1 MKATYFTTA
10 LLSLTPVASALA
22 WPQWLPDLDTLI
34 VRRADESAA
43 TASTAAASAT
53 AAATA
58 TKDAADATNL
68 NTAGIT
74 ATGTSDAASGTITG
88 DASGTATGTGSSDDS
103 STKNKNSTSVSVS
116 SGAAVGSAVIL
127 TPVTT
132 LTSAYY
138 RIGEFVTLGWNYT
151 NLQVTPTAVDVVVSC
166 TTVSETWTLT
176 SNMTFETKGS
186 FTWDTGA
193 YQSSHVAQPL
203 VVEEYILYIYDAE
216 AAISATAG
224 PGSLTAAAA
233 VTFGLY
239 TGQPYTPMES
249 GWVCATCSGALSS
262 NERQA
267 LGLLF
272 TMAGI
277 TVVSFTWFVTGLW

>member
-1 MKATYFTTA
+1 MKATHFTTA
-10 LLSLTPVASALA
+10 LLSLTPVVSALA
-22 WPQWLPDLDTLI
+22 WPQWLPDIDNFV
-34 VRRADESAA
+34 VRRADNAAA

-53 AAATA
+53 AAAAA
-58 TKDAADATNL
+58 TNDAADATNL

-88 DASGTATGTGSSDDS
+88 DASGTATGTGKDDS
-103 STKNKNSTSVSVS
+103 DKNSTSVSVS
-116 SGAAVGSAVIL
+116 SGAGAGSAVIL
-127 TPVTT
+127 TPLTT
-132 LTSAYY
+132 MTSAYY
-138 RIGEFVTLGWNYT
+138 RIGEFVTFGWNYT
-151 NLQVTPTAVDVVVSC
+151 NLQVKPTAVDVVVSC

-193 YQSSHVAQPL
+193 YQSSAVAQPL
-203 VVEEYILYIYDAE
+203 VVEEYILYIYDADS
-216 AAISATAG
+216 AISASAG

-239 TGQPYTPMES
+239 TGQPYTPMQS

-277 TVVSFTWFVTGLW
+277 TVISFTWFVTGLW